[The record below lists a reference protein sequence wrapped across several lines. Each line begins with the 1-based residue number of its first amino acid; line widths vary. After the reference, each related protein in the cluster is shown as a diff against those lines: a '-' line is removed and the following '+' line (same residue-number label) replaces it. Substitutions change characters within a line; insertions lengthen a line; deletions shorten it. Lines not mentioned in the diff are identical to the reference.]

1 MYPKSFINLLENFKK
16 LPGIGE
22 KSAERFVYAIDKLD
36 QKEVEDFSH
45 SLLMFKKNIN
55 KCKVCNHFTDDEI
68 CSICQDDRRDKSTI
82 CVVPDSRSVCMFEKS
97 ANYRGVYHVLNG
109 VISPIEGVNPEDIN
123 LYSLINYRINDMTK
137 EVIIALNS
145 SIEGETTSLY
155 IQKLLEKKDVK
166 VSRLSYGIPLG
177 TDIEYLDPNLLTRAL
192 EDRKFIHK

>member
-1 MYPKSFINLLENFKK
+1 
-16 LPGIGE
+16 
-22 KSAERFVYAIDKLD
+22 
-36 QKEVEDFSH
+36 
-45 SLLMFKKNIN
+45 
-55 KCKVCNHFTDDEI
+55 
-68 CSICQDDRRDKSTI
+68 
-82 CVVPDSRSVCMFEKS
+82 DSRSVCMFEKS